1 MLLLSTLLLLW
12 QTPPQRPDSVTVVP
26 GAEHQ
31 AGGLHR
37 FLLGDTHRDLW
48 TTPIRAPVLDLDGF
62 AGGMQA
68 YERGGSKQTRSLRFR
83 AGDGRTFTF
92 RALEKDPTQTWPPM
106 LRRSPARSLA
116 EDQTSALVPAGALVV
131 SALEDA
137 AGVLHLEPT
146 LVILPDHPALGEWRA
161 EFANEL
167 GLLEERV
174 RGRGDDVET
183 ALGATQVVNSERLF
197 ERLLEN
203 PRHQIDAPALLR
215 ARLFDLLVG
224 DWDRHADQW
233 TWARFDEPSGIRRWM
248 PVPRDRDWALSRLDG
263 PLYGLLRL
271 YLPKYQSFGASYGNV
286 YGLTVSAEALDRRL
300 LSWLDRRAWQAAA
313 AELVRLVD
321 DAAIAEAVTRLPVE
335 FGAEVHE
342 RLRRELV
349 ERRDRLPEIADRFY
363 RQLARTV
370 ELFGTDDDDVV
381 TLALAEGGLSVAMR
395 SGDGATERTRVF
407 HPDETR
413 ELRIYLN
420 DGKDSVVAAT
430 AERLPIKTRVIGG
443 DGKDV
448 VTAGPGSSRLIVYD
462 EPGTAIAPAALRL
475 RTNPDPRPVREDSL
489 IRVPRDWGRLWSVA
503 PWFEARPE
511 IGVLAGGGPVLTR
524 YGFRKYPYAS
534 RIALRVAAA
543 THHPGVN
550 AELDADFRFERPE
563 LRFLLR
569 AATLDLDV
577 VRFFGLGNETERTEA
592 SGFYDVVQ
600 RDYLLEPTL
609 EWGVA
614 RRLSLRFGAAFRS
627 SSTELDDDPSLLAA
641 TQPLGYQGLTELG
654 FRAGVV
660 YDSRDLPA
668 YPTKG
673 ARIAATARV
682 VPSAFDISSTFGSL
696 GLEASTYL
704 TAERM
709 VTHPTL
715 ALRAGATTV
724 LGDYPFY
731 EAATIG
737 GRGSIR
743 GLNSR
748 RFAGDASAFGSAELR
763 LDLGSFLVVLPGE
776 WGLFGLADAG
786 RVWLEGQ
793 PSDRWHTA
801 GGAGLWFAFLDRRS
815 SFTVTYARSEERT
828 RIYAQAGFMF

>member
-1 MLLLSTLLLLW
+1 MLLLSTLLLFS
-12 QTPPQRPDSVTVVP
+12 QAPAQRPDSATVVP
-26 GAEHQ
+26 GAEYQ

-48 TTPIRAPVLDLDGF
+48 ATAIKAPILDLDSF
-62 AGGMQA
+62 AGGMWA
-68 YERGGSKQTRSLRFR
+68 YERGGSRQTRSLRFR

-116 EDQTSALVPAGALVV
+116 EDQTSALFPTGALVV
-131 SALEDA
+131 SVLEDA

-146 LVILPDHPALGEWRA
+146 LVVLPDHPALGEWRA

-174 RGRGDDVET
+174 RGRGDDVAT
-183 ALGATQVVNSERLF
+183 ALGASQVVTTERLF

-203 PRHQIDAPALLR
+203 PRHRIDAPALLR

-233 TWARFDEPSGIRRWM
+233 TWARFDEPSGVRRWM

-263 PLYGLLRL
+263 PLYALLRL
-271 YLPKYQSFGASYGNV
+271 YLPKYQSFGSSYGSV
-286 YGLTVSAEALDRRL
+286 YGLTLSAEALDRRL
-300 LSWLDRRAWQAAA
+300 LAWLDRSAWRAA
-313 AELVRLVD
+313 AEELTRLVD
-321 DAAIAEAVTRLPVE
+321 DSAISEAVARLPVE
-335 FGAEVHE
+335 FGDEVRD
-342 RLRRELV
+342 RLRQELRS
-349 ERRDRLPEIADRFY
+349 RRDRLPDIADRFY

-370 ELFGTDDDDVV
+370 ELSGTAEDDVV
-381 TLALAEGGLSVAMR
+381 AIDVTEAGLSVTMR
-395 SGDGATERTRVF
+395 SANGAMQRSRVF
-407 HPDETR
+407 RPDETR
-413 ELRIYLN
+413 EIRIYLN
-420 DGKDSVVAAT
+420 DGKDSVIAAT
-430 AERLPIKTRVIGG
+430 KDRLPIKTRVIGG
-443 DGKDV
+443 DGEDV
-448 VTAGPGSSRLIVYD
+448 IAAGPGTARLIVYD
-462 EPGTAIAPAALRL
+462 EPATTIGPAALTL
-475 RTNPDPRPVREDSL
+475 RTNPDSRRAREDSL
-489 IRVPRDWGRLWSVA
+489 LHLPRDWGHLWSVA

-534 RIALRVAAA
+534 RVALRVAAA
-543 THHPGVN
+543 TNHPGVN
-550 AELDADFRFERPE
+550 AELNADFRFERPE
-563 LRFLLR
+563 LRFLVR

-577 VRFFGLGNETERTEA
+577 VRFFGFGNETERSEEA
-592 SGFYDVVQ
+592 DFYNVVQ
-600 RDYLLEPTL
+600 RDYLLEPAF
-609 EWGVA
+609 EWGVTP
-614 RRLSLRFGAAFRS
+614 RLNLRLGAAFRS
-627 SSTELDDDPSLLAA
+627 STTELDDEPSLLA
-641 TQPLGYQGLTELG
+641 TEQPLGYRGLTELG
-654 FRAGVV
+654 FRASAV

-668 YPTKG
+668 YPTRG
-673 ARIAATARV
+673 TRIAASARF
-682 VPSAFDISSTFGSL
+682 VPSAFDIASTFATL

-704 TAERM
+704 TAERA
-709 VTHPTL
+709 VAHPTL
-715 ALRAGATTV
+715 ALRAGASKV

-737 GRGSIR
+737 GRHSIR

-776 WGLFGLADAG
+776 WGVFGLADAG
-786 RVWLEGQ
+786 RIWLQGES
-793 PSDRWHTA
+793 SDRWHTS

-815 SFTVTYARSEERT
+815 TFTVTYARSEERT
-828 RIYAQAGFMF
+828 RLYAQAGFMF